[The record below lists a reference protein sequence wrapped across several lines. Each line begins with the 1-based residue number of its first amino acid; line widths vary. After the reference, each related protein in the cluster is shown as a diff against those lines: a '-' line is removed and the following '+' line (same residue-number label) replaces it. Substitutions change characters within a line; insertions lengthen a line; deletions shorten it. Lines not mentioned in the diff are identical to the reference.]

1 MSNSPLVNYTKISP
15 NKTRNRTHAIDT
27 VTIHCVVGQ
36 LSVEV
41 LGAGFAR
48 SERKASSNY
57 GIGPDGRIGMYVE
70 EKDRAWTSSNWQNDN
85 RAITIEVASDTKYP
99 YAVKEAA
106 YNALIDLLVDICQR
120 NGIKKLLWK
129 NDKSLIG
136 QVDKQ
141 NMTVHRWFSSTA
153 CPGEYLFSRHG
164 QIADAV
170 NARLLGTSLPEESE
184 KDKEFPDS
192 INVPFTVNV
201 KISDLEIRKGPGTKY
216 DKTGKVTGKGVFTIV
231 EVNDGWGKL
240 KSGVGW
246 IPLNLEN
253 PKEAS
258 EPASD
263 EETSNGDSV
272 EVPFTVTI
280 KISDLSIRKGPGTE
294 YDKTGKVT
302 GKGAFTIVE
311 VNNGWGKL
319 KSGAGW
325 IPLSLINP
333 DESSGSTSSEKDVV
347 EDVSGYTKI
356 VGSSV
361 ATVEQMISRI
371 KSANPSVPQ
380 SVIDMIPYYISEG
393 KTEGIRGDIAFAQSC
408 IETGNFA
415 FPQSTCAVTIDQNNF
430 AMMGVTSTYEKGE
443 SFDTPQLGIRAQIQH
458 LKAYASTDDLVGE
471 CVDPRFTYVTR
482 GCAPYV
488 EWLGMQENPQGKGWA
503 SGKDYGSKILRV
515 LDGILSAKVEE
526 KSETTSEQESDT
538 DEQSKAPYTVKV
550 NISDLVIR
558 KGPGVTYDKTGGVTG
573 KGTFTIVE
581 ECAGWGKLKSGAG
594 WIPLSLEN
602 PKETSEKVDTS
613 FKVKVDISYL
623 NIRKGPGMNYDKT
636 GRKTGVGTFT
646 IVEVQD
652 GEGSN
657 SGWGKLKSGAGWI
670 SLDYATKV

>member
-184 KDKEFPDS
+184 KSDESADS
-192 INVPFTVNV
+192 DDVKTPFTVNV

-231 EVNDGWGKL
+231 EVND
-240 KSGVGW
+240 
-246 IPLNLEN
+246 
-253 PKEAS
+253 
-258 EPASD
+258 
-263 EETSNGDSV
+263 
-272 EVPFTVTI
+272 
-280 KISDLSIRKGPGTE
+280 
-294 YDKTGKVT
+294 
-302 GKGAFTIVE
+302 
-311 VNNGWGKL
+311 GWGKL

-371 KSANPSVPQ
+371 KSANPSAPQ

-430 AMMGVTSTYEKGE
+430 AMMGVTSTYAKGE

-458 LKAYASTDDLVGE
+458 LKAYASTDALVGE

-515 LDGILSAKVEE
+515 LDEILSAKVEE
-526 KSETTSEQESDT
+526 MSEETSEQESDT
-538 DEQSKAPYTVKV
+538 DEQSKVPYTVKV
-550 NISDLVIR
+550 SISDLAIR

-573 KGTFTIVE
+573 KGTFTIIE
-581 ECAGWGKLKSGAG
+581 ERSGWGKLKSGAG

-613 FKVKVDISYL
+613 FKVKVEISYL

-636 GRKTGVGTFT
+636 GRTTGVGTFT

-670 SLDYATKV
+670 CLDYTKKV